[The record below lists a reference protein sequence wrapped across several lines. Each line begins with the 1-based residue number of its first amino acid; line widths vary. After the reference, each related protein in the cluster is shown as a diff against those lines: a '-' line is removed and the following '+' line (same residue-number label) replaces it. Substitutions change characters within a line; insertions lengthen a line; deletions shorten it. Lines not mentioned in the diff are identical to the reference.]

1 MNICSVIIHA
11 RPEVAPSVVAGI
23 EGLQGAEVHGGIE
36 EGKLIVT
43 VEHDDDAVMA
53 DTVNGF
59 SSIDGVLSA
68 SMIYHHYEE
77 LEAEQG
83 AV

>member
-1 MNICSVIIHA
+1 MNICSVVIHV
-11 RPEVAPSVVAGI
+11 RPEVAPSVMAGI
-23 EGLQGAEVHGGIE
+23 EKLQGAEVHGGVE

-53 DTVNGF
+53 ETVNGF
-59 SSIDGVLSA
+59 TNIDGVLNA
-68 SMIYHHYEE
+68 SMIYHHYEKIK
-77 LEAEQG
+77 AEQG